1 MPNPEIINPKSEI
14 ALRGSWQVNFLKGN
28 PFIPQSFMT
37 DTLQSWTILGD
48 TAAQYFSGKARYSLN
63 FKLEKDKVDK
73 SAWLDLGDVR
83 ESAEVKLNGQS
94 LGIAWCLP
102 MRVRIPEG
110 ILKADNQLEIE
121 VINLSANRI
130 RYMDK
135 QGVPW
140 KKFYDINMVDIGYR
154 PFDASGW
161 KVVAS
166 GLLGPVTLKIE

>member
-1 MPNPEIINPKSEI
+1 MPNTKMPNPKSEI
-14 ALRGSWQVNFLKGN
+14 ALVGSWQVDFLKGN
-28 PFIPQSFMT
+28 PFIPKSFTT
-37 DTLQSWTILGD
+37 DTLQSWTVLGD

-63 FKLEKDKVDK
+63 FTLGKETIGK
-73 SAWLDLGDVR
+73 SAWLNLGDVR

-94 LGIAWCLP
+94 LGVVWCLP

-110 ILKADNQLEIE
+110 ILKTDNKLEIE